1 MPTHVY
7 HPSRTPANWLD
18 RILVHPFD
26 NGVAVLTTIFGV
38 TMAAALVTYGFN
50 PSTSMMRL
58 PVWVAT
64 AVTFGCVAGGPLA
77 LLGLHWTGETVSK
90 GWAIERLGWLLVV
103 GGLGGYAIAVA
114 WNFPGSLYSWL
125 VPAILAAC
133 GLLRFVSLVLIE
145 RNTRRT
151 LSVVREEQRESE

>member
-7 HPSRTPANWLD
+7 HPSRTPASWYD

-26 NGVAVLTTIFGV
+26 NGVATLTAIFGLV
-38 TMAAALVTYGFN
+38 MLVALSRQGFN

-58 PVWVAT
+58 PVPGAT
-64 AVTFGCVAGGPLA
+64 AVALGCAAGGPLA
-77 LLGLHWTGETVSK
+77 LIGLHWTGETVSK
-90 GWAIERLGWLLVV
+90 GWALERFGWLLVT

-133 GLLRFVSLVLIE
+133 ALLRFISLVLIE

-151 LSVVREEQRESE
+151 LSAVREERRTPE